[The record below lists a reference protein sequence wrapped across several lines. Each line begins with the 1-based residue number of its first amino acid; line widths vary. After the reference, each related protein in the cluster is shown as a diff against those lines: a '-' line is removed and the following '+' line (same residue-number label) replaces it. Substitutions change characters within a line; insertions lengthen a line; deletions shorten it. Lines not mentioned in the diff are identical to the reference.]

1 MKSLFRI
8 LLLLAVLALLGMAFY
23 AGSKFSGMW
32 EKQSEEKADVL
43 LTQVRAA
50 CKLITAEGFFSEIY
64 NYKDY
69 YRFDI
74 SPLRK
79 KALMRVKAKVS
90 LGYDFEQLSIN
101 ALPDQQKVVISNIPE
116 IEVLSIDHTIDYY
129 DITQGTFNN
138 FSPEDYNTLNQRAK
152 SFIRQ
157 HALDSRLLE
166 EAEKQ
171 GEDVFDLIRSIVESA
186 GWELV
191 LVERRPPGSPF
202 AG

>member
-8 LLLLAVLALLGMAFY
+8 LLLLAVLVLLGMAFY
-23 AGSKFSGMW
+23 AGSRFSGSW
-32 EKQSEEKADVL
+32 QKQSEEKADVL

-50 CKLITAEGFFSEIY
+50 CKLITAEGYFSEIY
-64 NYKDY
+64 DYKDHY
-69 YRFDI
+69 YFDI

-79 KALMRVKAKVS
+79 KALMRVRAKVS
-90 LGYDFEQLSIN
+90 LGYDLEEMKIN
-101 ALPDQQKVVISNIPE
+101 AIPDQQKVVISNIPD
-116 IEVLSIDHTIDYY
+116 IGVLSIDHTVDYY
-129 DITQGTFNN
+129 DITEGTFNN
-138 FSPEDYNTLNQRAK
+138 FSPEDYNTMNQRAK

-171 GEDVFDLIRSIVESA
+171 GNEVFDLIRTIVESA

-191 LVERRPPGSPF
+191 LVERKPPGSPF